1 VSAKRRSGTG
11 RQRLLGTV
19 TRALRRRDWL
29 LAKIFGA
36 AGLVLVA
43 ALGWSLWPYWRLSE
57 EFRSLPEVEPS
68 RLYGRPFRLA
78 PGQGLTAEALVA
90 RLEALAY
97 RAADARGLTPG
108 TYHAV
113 GDQVSVARRRF
124 RAASGD
130 GGGGLLVAGFQ
141 GERLTR
147 LGVDETA
154 VAEAWLEPPL
164 LATFYGDDL
173 MERRPAPLDEIP
185 SEVVRAVLAAEDA
198 SFFEHPGLSP
208 TGILRALLTN
218 LRGGEIRQGGSTITQ
233 QLAKNLYLSSERT
246 VGRKMREAMLALFLE
261 WRYSKEQI
269 LEAYLNQI
277 FWGRSGAANLIGVGA
292 AARGYFGKPVAELDL
307 AEGALLAAMIRAPAE
322 YSPFRHPEAAR
333 ARRDF
338 VLRRLA
344 ELDWIAAEAA
354 EAALAA
360 PLPAAEYPLSRRRA
374 PYFADAAAAEVA
386 RRFGVASLADRGL
399 AVYGTLDLADQEAAE
414 EAVREGLAGLTE
426 KSARVRSREEGLEG
440 ALVSL
445 EPATGSVRAYVGGRD
460 YRESQFDRVSSARRQ
475 AGSAFKPLVY
485 ATAFEAEVATPAT
498 LLEDAPLELESGG
511 KLWAPANDDGEFRG
525 WVTARTAIEQSLNV
539 PTARLALQTGL
550 PRIVQTA
557 RACGL
562 RSRLQP
568 VPAMALGAFEVAP
581 IDLLTAYATL
591 ADRGVRPPVHLVDA
605 VLDARGRPLSGE
617 ALPPPERALSPQTAY
632 LVTSLLQGVLEYGT
646 GRPARALGLADP
658 LAGKTGTTN
667 LRRDNWF
674 VGYSPERATLVWV
687 GFDDDS
693 PTPFSGS
700 KAALPIWT
708 KFTLAVR
715 PPGGYAK
722 FTPPEGIRVVLIDP
736 ATGEL
741 ATDRC
746 PEVLAEA
753 FAAERVPATVCR
765 EHGGWFA
772 EPIDPG
778 VRAERDEKSPG
789 GLRNW
794 LRKIFGRDRGEAPGP
809 PQGPPP

>member
-1 VSAKRRSGTG
+1 
-11 RQRLLGTV
+11 
-19 TRALRRRDWL
+19 
-29 LAKIFGA
+29 
-36 AGLVLVA
+36 
-43 ALGWSLWPYWRLSE
+43 
-57 EFRSLPEVEPS
+57 
-68 RLYGRPFRLA
+68 
-78 PGQGLTAEALVA
+78 
-90 RLEALAY
+90 
-97 RAADARGLTPG
+97 
-108 TYHAV
+108 
-113 GDQVSVARRRF
+113 F
-124 RAASGD
+124 RAAAGD
-130 GGGGLLVAGFQ
+130 GGGGLLVAEFRGD
-141 GERLTR
+141 RLSGLR
-147 LGVDETA
+147 VDETA

-164 LATFYGDDL
+164 LATFWGEDL
-173 MERRPAPLDEIP
+173 MERRPVPLGEIP
-185 SEVVRAVLAAEDA
+185 TEVVRAVLAAEDA

-208 TGILRALLTN
+208 TGIARALLTN

-246 VGRKMREAMLALFLE
+246 MGRKMREAMLAIFLE

-277 FWGRSGAANLIGVGA
+277 YWGRSGAANLIGVGA
-292 AARGYFGKPVAELDL
+292 AARAYFGKPVEELDL
-307 AEGALLAAMIRAPAE
+307 AEGALLAALIRAPAE
-322 YSPFRHPEAAR
+322 YSPFRRAEAAR
-333 ARRDF
+333 ARRDL

-344 ELDWIAAEAA
+344 ELDWITPEAA
-354 EAALAA
+354 ETAAAAAL
-360 PLPAAEYPLSRRRA
+360 PEVERPISRRLA
-374 PYFADAAAAEVA
+374 PYYADAAAAEVA
-386 RRFGVASLADRGL
+386 RRWGVADLADRGL
-399 AVYGTLDLADQEAAE
+399 SIFGTLDLTDQESAE
-414 EAVREGLAGLTE
+414 AAVREGLAELTG
-426 KSARVRSREEGLEG
+426 KSARVRKHEEGLEA
-440 ALVSL
+440 ALISL
-445 EPATGSVRAYVGGRD
+445 EPATGAVRAYVGGRD
-460 YRESQFDRVSSARRQ
+460 YRESQFDRASSARRQ
-475 AGSAFKPLVY
+475 AGSAFKPIVY
-485 ATAFEAEVATPAT
+485 ATAFESGVATPAT

-511 KLWAPANDDGEFRG
+511 KRWAPANDDGEFRG

-550 PRIVQTA
+550 PRIVQMA
-557 RACGL
+557 RACGI
-562 RSRLQP
+562 RGRLQP

-581 IDLLTAYATL
+581 IELLTAYATL

-605 VLDARGRPLSGE
+605 VLDARGRPLAGE
-617 ALPPPERALSPQTAY
+617 ALPAPERALSPDTAY
-632 LVTSLLQGVLEYGT
+632 MVTSLLQGVLDYGT

-674 VGYSPERATLVWV
+674 AGFSPERATLVWV

-700 KAALPIWT
+700 KAALPLWT

-715 PPGGYAK
+715 PPGGYAR

-778 VRAERDEKSPG
+778 VRAERDEKGPG
-789 GLRNW
+789 G
-794 LRKIFGRDRGEAPGP
+794 
-809 PQGPPP
+809 